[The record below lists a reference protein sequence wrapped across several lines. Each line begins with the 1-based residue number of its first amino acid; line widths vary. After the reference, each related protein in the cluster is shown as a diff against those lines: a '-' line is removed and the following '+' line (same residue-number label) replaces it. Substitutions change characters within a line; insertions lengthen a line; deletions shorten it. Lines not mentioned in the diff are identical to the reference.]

1 MDVKISNA
9 KYVEDKDGNKIGIS
23 CTFGSKVISAPIQA
37 SNRHYEEIMRQVEAG
52 TITIKDAD

>member
-1 MDVKISNA
+1 MEIKNA

-23 CTFGSKVISAPIQA
+23 CNFGDKVISAPIHA
-37 SNRHYEEIMRQVEAG
+37 SNRHYEEIMRQVKEG